1 MESKTRRSPAASRAT
16 QADEDL
22 VDVLLVEDDP
32 SVLEMYRL
40 KLELDGYRVNT
51 ALDGEE
57 GLKKAGDLKP
67 DIIFLDIRLPK
78 MDGLEVLRKLRAQ
91 EKTRE
96 IPVIILSNYDEE
108 DLVARAAA
116 GGARV
121 PHQGAHHA
129 DQSLRGHRGLAKG
142 VTRRAPSDTSLSLD
156 KPIYT
161 ISVASEILQTH
172 PRTLMMYEHL
182 GLVVP
187 KRTSTNRRR
196 FSQRDIRK
204 LQAIQTLTRQHGV
217 NLNGARYVLRL
228 LRILVDNGLA
238 APPELRDLDVKELD
252 V

>member
-1 MESKTRRSPAASRAT
+1 MENKTRRSAGANPAT

-57 GLKKAGDLKP
+57 GLKKASDLKP
-67 DIIFLDIRLPK
+67 
-78 MDGLEVLRKLRAQ
+78 
-91 EKTRE
+91 
-96 IPVIILSNYDEE
+96 
-108 DLVARAAA
+108 
-116 GGARV
+116 
-121 PHQGAHHA
+121 
-129 DQSLRGHRGLAKG
+129 
-142 VTRRAPSDTSLSLD
+142 
-156 KPIYT
+156 
-161 ISVASEILQTH
+161 
-172 PRTLMMYEHL
+172 
-182 GLVVP
+182 
-187 KRTSTNRRR
+187 
-196 FSQRDIRK
+196 DIRK
-204 LQAIQTLTRQHGV
+204 LQAIQTLPRQHGV